1 MSRTR
6 LSILLFPLL
15 LAAQPAAKVPYKSG
29 ETALDRYVRKPDS
42 SFQYK
47 LVNTIP
53 GSGVTTYVLE
63 MTSQHYLT
71 EGEVNTP
78 VWMHNLVI
86 VKPDTVTSSK
96 ALMFISGGSIPL
108 KAPTSADAFYMDVAR
123 TTGTVVAE
131 IRQIP
136 NEPVIMAGETKKR
149 SEDGIIAYT
158 WRKFMETGDEKWPL
172 RLPMTK
178 ASVRAM
184 DAITGFLASAE
195 GGKVKVDQYVV
206 SGGSKRGW
214 TTWTTA
220 AVDKRVIAIA
230 PVVIDVLNM
239 AVSMTHHF
247 RVYGFYAPSVGDYVS
262 EGIMDWPGT
271 KQYEELMKIEEP
283 YEYRDRFTMPKFIV
297 NSAGDQFFV
306 VDSSQFYW
314 NDLVGEKHLR
324 YVPNTDHG
332 VTRRSDAA
340 ISLAAFYESVV
351 KNTPRPTYSWRFLPG
366 GVIEWRTKDKPKSV
380 KMWSANNPN
389 ARDFRLETLGPQ
401 YKSVDL
407 TDQGNGVYRVT
418 PPAAERGY
426 TAYFIE
432 AAYPGAGKYEMK
444 FTSGVRVT
452 PDKYPFEVPKPVPPP
467 GAILLK
473 GK

>member
-1 MSRTR
+1 MSRNLIALT
-6 LSILLFPLL
+6 LFPVL
-15 LAAQPAAKVPYKSG
+15 LAGQPAKNAPYRST

-47 LVNTIP
+47 LVRTIP
-53 GSGVTTYVLE
+53 CSGVTTFVLE
-63 MTSQHYLT
+63 MTSQQYLT
-71 EGEVNTP
+71 EDEINTP
-78 VWMHNLVI
+78 VWQHNLVI
-86 VKPDTVTSSK
+86 VKPDAVTTSK
-96 ALMFISGGSIPL
+96 ALLFIAGGSIPL
-108 KAPTSADAFYMDVAR
+108 RPPTSADAFYVDIAK
-123 TTGTVVAE
+123 TTGSVVAE

-158 WRKFMETGDEKWPL
+158 WRKFLETGDEKWPL

-184 DAITGFLASAE
+184 DAVTGFLASGE
-195 GGKVKVDQYVV
+195 GGGVKVDQFVV

-230 PVVIDVLNM
+230 PVVIDMLNM
-239 AVSMTHHF
+239 VPSFIHHF
-247 RVYGFYAPSVGDYVS
+247 RVYGFYAPAVGDYFS
-262 EGIMDWPGT
+262 EGIMDWAGT
-271 KQYEELMKIEEP
+271 KQYQDLLKIEEP
-283 YEYRDRFTMPKFIV
+283 YEYRDRLTMPKFLL

-314 NDLVGEKHLR
+314 NDLLGEKHLR

-351 KNTPRPTYSWRFLPG
+351 KNTPRPSYTWRFLPG

-380 KMWSANNPN
+380 RMWSAHNPN
-389 ARDFRLETLGPQ
+389 ARDFRLESLGPQ

-407 TDQGNGVYRVT
+407 ADQGNGVYRVT
-418 PPAAERGY
+418 PPSTESGY

-452 PDKYPFEVPKPVPPP
+452 PDKYPFEAPKPVPPP